1 METKTKDLPVES
13 KSTGETRNYDYY
25 SRELKQVFSSLEEL
39 KQAELKLHEEQDA
52 KAKLQIEKKER
63 AKEVEE
69 AYLEYQKV
77 REEALANISKAEKK
91 WLELRDKFAKDYNGY
106 HMTYVN
112 NNGKKEVSFSD
123 LLDNFFIW

>member
-1 METKTKDLPVES
+1 MNTKS
-13 KSTGETRNYDYY
+13 KELEVCSTETRTYDYY
-25 SRELKQVFSSLEEL
+25 SRELKQVFNSLEEL
-39 KQAELKLHEEQDA
+39 KEAEAKHHAELDA
-52 KAKLQIEKKER
+52 QETLKQEKTKR

-77 REEALANISKAEKK
+77 REDCYNKIAEAERK
-91 WLELRDKFAKDYNGY
+91 WVELRDKFAEDYHGY

-123 LLDNFFIW
+123 LVNNFFSW